1 MSRPIANKNHIIGLD
16 DVGGRWNNAFIN
28 FEVEV
33 KLMGNNLQA
42 MTSQTLEMMLPQLIM
57 KCKWWHIND

>member
-1 MSRPIANKNHIIGLD
+1 MMLMV
-16 DVGGRWNNAFIN
+16 VGTMPLVT

-33 KLMGNNLQA
+33 KLMGKNLQA
-42 MTSQTLEMMLPQLIM
+42 MMNQTLEMMLPQFIM